1 MYGFPT
7 FVSIC
12 KVCGLVQLNPR
23 WSETSYRE
31 FYQNK
36 FDEFYR
42 EASFNSKKIKTI
54 LYRMKKYGFYMASPK
69 NILDI
74 GAGHGDALVYL
85 RDHLYTESRCFAI
98 EPSFECSN
106 HLQTNQIELISKSIE
121 DDWEDNYE
129 NFFDFIILRHV
140 LEHIFDPELVLKKIA
155 KVLKDDGVLYLS
167 VPNALKPTYPIRNNH
182 FRNVHIYYFNRLSL
196 ENLFCLSGLKSEKMV
211 EGDSFLS
218 SELFCFVR
226 TSKTSGYISEN
237 EEFSSAQKKIYF
249 KRLRLEKYR
258 VFVFL
263 KRLEKAMNSFVS
275 NVRFF
280 FSKID

>member
-1 MYGFPT
+1 
-7 FVSIC
+7 
-12 KVCGLVQLNPR
+12 
-23 WSETSYRE
+23 
-31 FYQNK
+31 
-36 FDEFYR
+36 
-42 EASFNSKKIKTI
+42 
-54 LYRMKKYGFYMASPK
+54 
-69 NILDI
+69 
-74 GAGHGDALVYL
+74 
-85 RDHLYTESRCFAI
+85 
-98 EPSFECSN
+98 
-106 HLQTNQIELISKSIE
+106 
-121 DDWEDNYE
+121 
-129 NFFDFIILRHV
+129 
-140 LEHIFDPELVLKKIA
+140 
-155 KVLKDDGVLYLS
+155 
-167 VPNALKPTYPIRNNH
+167 
-182 FRNVHIYYFNRLSL
+182 
-196 ENLFCLSGLKSEKMV
+196 MV